1 MARLIAGIAEK
12 HKLTPRPIIVVN
24 KSGGAG
30 AEGFLHVKG
39 KKGDAH
45 TIIITLS
52 NLFTT
57 PLHTGVPFN
66 WKELTPVARMAL
78 DEFILWVNAE
88 TPYKTAKEYL
98 AAVKEKGGTMKM
110 GGTGSAQEDQII
122 TILLEQSQGVKF
134 TYVPF
139 KGGGEVCVN
148 LVGKHVDSTVNNPAE
163 CVSHWKAG
171 RVRPLAVF
179 DSARI
184 SDPDW
189 KDIPTVKE
197 AIGADIAYLMLR
209 GIFGA
214 PDMPKDAVEW
224 YQGFLKKVYD
234 TPEFKDYLSKG
245 ALKPS
250 WLTGAGLRQVARGG
264 GADPSR
270 PHEQGRTAEV
280 GRPAREPG
288 RGRAPDAADAEGHAH
303 RRPRDRAGIDGRGRA
318 RPRGRVAAGGRLGH
332 GRAPERILSV
342 LARRPAP
349 GLLRWRSP
357 SRPGAT
363 ERASRSCAATAW
375 ARCSRCCCRPP
386 RWWWPP
392 SSSASTWPSRCTW
405 RCTCAGSGDI
415 PGSRSPS

>member
-1 MARLIAGIAEK
+1 MMRSITRFGSLALVLSMLLAVPITVHAWEPTKPIEFVIPAGTGGGADQMARLIAGLAEK

-66 WKELTPVARMAL
+66 WKDLTPVARLAL
-78 DEFILWVNAE
+78 DRFILWVNAE
-88 TPYKTAKEYL
+88 SPYKTAREYMG
-98 AAVKEKGGTMKM
+98 AVKEKPGAMKM

-122 TILLEQSQGVKF
+122 TIQLEQALGGKF

-148 LVGKHVDSTVNNPAE
+148 LVGKHVDSTVNNPIE

-179 DSARI
+179 DPERI
-184 SDPDW
+184 PDADW
-189 KDIPTVKE
+189 KEIPTVKE
-197 AIGADIAYLMLR
+197 ALGADISYNMLR

-224 YQGFLKKVYD
+224 YVGFLKKVYD
-234 TPEFKDYLSKG
+234 TPEFQEYLHKG
-245 ALKPS
+245 ALK
-250 WLTGAGLRQVARGG
+250 GAFTS
-264 GADPSR
+264 GAEYVKWVEGA
-270 PHEQGRTAEV
+270 EQMHKDLMTKG
-280 GRPAREPG
+280 
-288 RGRAPDAADAEGHAH
+288 
-303 RRPRDRAGIDGRGRA
+303 
-318 RPRGRVAAGGRLGH
+318 
-332 GRAPERILSV
+332 
-342 LARRPAP
+342 
-349 GLLRWRSP
+349 GLLKK
-357 SRPGAT
+357 
-363 ERASRSCAATAW
+363 
-375 ARCSRCCCRPP
+375 
-386 RWWWPP
+386 
-392 SSSASTWPSRCTW
+392 
-405 RCTCAGSGDI
+405 
-415 PGSRSPS
+415 